1 MERRIIQVVAA
12 ASPAATVVFALSD
25 DGSLWRL
32 RDTGSNPRWDRMPDL
47 PPKGAAAVE
56 AV

>member
-12 ASPAATVVFALSD
+12 ASPAATVVFALGD